1 MKTVG
6 IIGGIGPEST
16 IDYYRSIIAVYREQR
31 PDGSSPSMVINSVDL
46 QKALRMLDG
55 NELDALADYLTH
67 ELHRLSGAGADFAV
81 LSANTP
87 HLVFDELRRRSPLPL
102 ISIVEATCNAAK
114 AMGLAKLGLLGTR
127 FTMQGRFYPDVFS
140 REGINL
146 VAPDPDEQAYIHE
159 IYFGELVKGIFLPE
173 THQRLL
179 AIIDKMKGRD
189 DIRGVILAGTELP
202 LLLRGSTMPG
212 VPFLDTTQI
221 HVQEIVK
228 ELLT

>member
-55 NELDALADYLTH
+55 NELDALVDYLTR

-87 HLVFDELRRRSPLPL
+87 HLVFDDLRKQSPLPL
-102 ISIVEATCNAAK
+102 ISIVEATCDAAE
-114 AMGLAKLGLLGTR
+114 AMGLTKLALLGT
-127 FTMQGRFYPDVFS
+127 
-140 REGINL
+140 
-146 VAPDPDEQAYIHE
+146 
-159 IYFGELVKGIFLPE
+159 
-173 THQRLL
+173 
-179 AIIDKMKGRD
+179 
-189 DIRGVILAGTELP
+189 
-202 LLLRGSTMPG
+202 
-212 VPFLDTTQI
+212 
-221 HVQEIVK
+221 
-228 ELLT
+228 